1 MNNGADDL
9 AAGSPEGRAPLDIGS
24 KPLFE
29 AAFRAHHAS
38 LIRYL
43 RRRVANEAE
52 ARDIA
57 QEAYLRLFRYRDNQ
71 DLPSLRALVFRIA
84 TNLLGMR
91 ARIARTQRSVDH
103 RSLDEALELP
113 TNDPSPE
120 QHLVAEQQLER
131 LMGAIRR
138 LPARCQQVFILS
150 RFHGMAY
157 PEIAMRLHISIKM
170 VEKHITHALA
180 TCRHEVGGELP

>member
-1 MNNGADDL
+1 VNNGADDIS
-9 AAGSPEGRAPLDIGS
+9 ADYPEGGEPLDFGS

-43 RRRVANEAE
+43 RRRVANDSE

-57 QEAYLRLFRYRDNQ
+57 QEAYLRLFRYRDKQ
-71 DLPSLRALVFRIA
+71 DLSSLKALVFRIA

-91 ARIARTQRSVDH
+91 ARTARTHHSVDH

-120 QHLVAEQQLER
+120 QHLLAEQQLHR
-131 LMGAIRR
+131 LMEAIQR
-138 LPARCQQVFILS
+138 LPAKCQQVFVLS
-150 RFHGMAY
+150 RFHDMGY
-157 PEIAMRLHISIKM
+157 PEIAVRLGISVKM
-170 VEKHITHALA
+170 VEKHITHAL
-180 TCRHEVGGELP
+180 TICRQAVGGELR